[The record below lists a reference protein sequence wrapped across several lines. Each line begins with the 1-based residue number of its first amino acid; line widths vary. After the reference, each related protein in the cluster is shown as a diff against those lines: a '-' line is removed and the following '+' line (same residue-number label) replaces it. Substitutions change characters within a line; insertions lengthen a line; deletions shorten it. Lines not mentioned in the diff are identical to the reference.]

1 MLEIHIDVL
10 IKSALFDNIE
20 TNDLRTMLACL
31 KPKISKFH
39 KNDLIAAAGE
49 KFEKMGIMLSGE
61 AAVIKENI
69 AGNRMIMAILQPG
82 DLFGEAVV
90 FSHKSVWPATIIAQ
104 KPCYAMF
111 LAREKIL
118 GQCNKACNWH
128 RTIIENM
135 LRLISDKTLMLNK
148 QVEYL
153 SMKSMREKISSF
165 LIEQYEKAGDTT
177 FILPMMRNELA
188 DFLNVS
194 RPSMSR
200 EMGRMRDEGIIDFHK
215 SSIQIKD
222 IAALKQMA
230 ELVRVDVNKRK

>member
-1 MLEIHIDVL
+1 MATNCKGDVMLENYTDVL
-10 IKSALFDNIE
+10 IKSALFNNIE
-20 TNDLRTMLACL
+20 TDDLRAMLACL
-31 KPKISKFH
+31 KPKIGKFQ
-39 KNDLIAAAGE
+39 KNDLIAVAGE
-49 KFEKMGIMLSGE
+49 KFENMGIMLSGE
-61 AAVIKENI
+61 AAVIKENA
-69 AGNRMIMAILQPG
+69 AGNRMMMAILQPG
-82 DLFGEAVV
+82 DLFGEVVV
-90 FSHKSVWPATIIAQ
+90 FSHKSVWPATIIVQ
-104 KPCYAMF
+104 KSCHAMF
-111 LAREKIL
+111 LSREKIL
-118 GQCNKACNWH
+118 GQCKNVCSWH

-135 LRLISDKTLMLNK
+135 LKLISDKTLMLNK

-200 EMGRMRDEGIIDFHK
+200 EMGRMRDEGIIDFHR
-215 SSIQIKD
+215 SSIRVKD

-230 ELVRVDVNKRK
+230 E